1 MKYSFTF
8 KVVMF
13 IGITLGMFSLVSYQ
27 EGLPTLTAC
36 MLVMS
41 FFFCYCA
48 IAAPDS
54 ERYSREYY
62 KKRKG
67 L

>member
-8 KVVMF
+8 KVVLF
-13 IGITLGMFSLVSYQ
+13 IGIMLGMFSLVSYQ

-54 ERYSREYY
+54 ERYSDEYN

>member
-8 KVVMF
+8 KIVMF

-27 EGLPTLTAC
+27 EGLPTLTAIL
-36 MLVMS
+36 LVMS

-48 IAAPDS
+48 IAAPDH
-54 ERYSREYY
+54 ERYTKEYY

-67 L
+67 